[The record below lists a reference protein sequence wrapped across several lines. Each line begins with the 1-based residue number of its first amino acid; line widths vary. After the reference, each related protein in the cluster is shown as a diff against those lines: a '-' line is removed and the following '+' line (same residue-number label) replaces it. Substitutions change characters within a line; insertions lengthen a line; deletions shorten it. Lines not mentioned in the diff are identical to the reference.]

1 MLNVLCVIGVIAGL
15 AMVVVSFLTMD
26 MERNPSL
33 KLFICGLII
42 SAVSMNGYDYTA
54 KKTKYDA
61 EKNAA
66 KIRQRNESHQKFLNA
81 VKDDPD
87 FKTYFESA
95 D

>member
-1 MLNVLCVIGVIAGL
+1 
-15 AMVVVSFLTMD
+15 
-26 MERNPSL
+26 
-33 KLFICGLII
+33 
-42 SAVSMNGYDYTA
+42 MNGYDYTA